1 MHLEDHVCCNQDEID
16 KLKSDNEQLRRLVED
31 MRMALVVERNL
42 LLQTEKKLS
51 EIIQKSY
58 NELP

>member
-1 MHLEDHVCCNQDEID
+1 MNEEIN
-16 KLKSDNEQLRRLVED
+16 KLRNDNEKLRRLVEE

-42 LLQTEKKLS
+42 LHQSERKLDD
-51 EIIQKSY
+51 IIKKSY